1 MKPSIQKNV
10 GLIKAA
16 VLSPPANQTEAGSLF
31 PRVAPPPSLRRLRV
45 PAVDKTLLML
55 ILRTRRG
62 SIDAACDS
70 CPPPRWIVGNLGSLM
85 PSERLSAL
93 LFSLKLIP
101 PPRAGP
107 LNLFA
112 WFFQR
117 PLRGRL
123 SYPPPP
129 MLLRRRFDATSISC

>member
-1 MKPSIQKNV
+1 MKPSIHKNV

-16 VLSPPANQTEAGSLF
+16 VLSPPANQTEAGCFSH
-31 PRVAPPPSLRRLRV
+31 AWLRPLA

-55 ILRTRRG
+55 ILRTQRG

-85 PSERLSAL
+85 PREHFNAL

-101 PPRAGP
+101 
-107 LNLFA
+107 
-112 WFFQR
+112 
-117 PLRGRL
+117 
-123 SYPPPP
+123 
-129 MLLRRRFDATSISC
+129 RRELAL